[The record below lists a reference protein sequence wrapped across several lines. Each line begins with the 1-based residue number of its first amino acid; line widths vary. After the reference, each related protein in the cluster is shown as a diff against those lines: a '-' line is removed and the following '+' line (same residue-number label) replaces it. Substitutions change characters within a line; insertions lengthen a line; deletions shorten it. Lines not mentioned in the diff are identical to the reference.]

1 MSRARHGAPPRGR
14 IARAESRSPRDLWPP
29 LVLVAVVTIA
39 YVTSFAG
46 AFVFDDYPHIVDAPH
61 LVDWAPWLEITRTS
75 RPFVGLTLVVNYA
88 LGRLDVR
95 GYHLFNLIVHLLAT
109 LALWDLARRTLET
122 ERVPERLR
130 ARARPLAFA
139 IALLWG
145 VHPLT
150 TEAVTYVI
158 QRAESLAAL
167 FTLGVLLC
175 VSRAHESARTARW
188 LALALLGATCGA
200 LSKPV
205 FAIVPILVLLYD
217 ACFLSGSLRGAVSR
231 RGGFYAGLVAV
242 ALLAPLT
249 LRLAPWEWQGTA
261 GPATVGVSPIAYA
274 LTEPGVIAHYLR
286 LALWPRPLC
295 LDYGWPIATRASQIV
310 APVLLLLALL
320 AVTVLAFRRRA
331 AAGFVGVW
339 FFVLLAPTSSVIAV
353 ADPAF
358 EHRMY
363 LPLAAVISA
372 LVLGVDAALEP
383 LPGHPRSQSRV
394 RRVVGAGLLAAAAV
408 TLVTLT
414 ARRNLDY
421 RSRLSIWS
429 QTVTVAPRNARAH
442 FSYGIALRDAGA
454 IARAEQE
461 FRVALALRPRDA
473 ETHVNLGQ
481 VRETRGDSLEALRE
495 YRTAVALDSTSALAR
510 YDLGALLFESGEL
523 DEALPHLLAAVRL
536 SPHRA
541 PVRNTLG
548 AALFR
553 AGRREEALAE
563 FQEALRIDPDAPEAR
578 CNLGFALA
586 AAGRLE
592 DARREFHA
600 VLERH
605 PDFAPAR
612 KGLSLLP
619 P

>member
-1 MSRARHGAPPRGR
+1 MCQSAARARATSGIRD
-14 IARAESRSPRDLWPP
+14 RA
-29 LVLVAVVTIA
+29 
-39 YVTSFAG
+39 
-46 AFVFDDYPHIVDAPH
+46 
-61 LVDWAPWLEITRTS
+61 
-75 RPFVGLTLVVNYA
+75 A
-88 LGRLDVR
+88 LGR
-95 GYHLFNLIVHLLAT
+95 A
-109 LALWDLARRTLET
+109 
-122 ERVPERLR
+122 
-130 ARARPLAFA
+130 
-139 IALLWG
+139 
-145 VHPLT
+145 PLT

-339 FFVLLAPTSSVIAV
+339 FFVLLAPTSRRDRGGRSGLRAPHVPAPGGRDQRAGAGRRRRARATAGPSAQSV
-353 ADPAF
+353 
-358 EHRMY
+358 
-363 LPLAAVISA
+363 
-372 LVLGVDAALEP
+372 
-383 LPGHPRSQSRV
+383 PRATC
-394 RRVVGAGLLAAAAV
+394 VGAGLLAAAAV